1 MCSRSV
7 FQVCLLEDQQVLKGG
22 KCHDPSVNREVKVAS
37 LVYVLKFPVV
47 NSILLTCGADW
58 PMGCAVVYKAYNV

>member
-47 NSILLTCGADW
+47 NSRLLTCGADW